1 MSSEERYDEVKEAVL
16 THIQNIFTELEQEM
30 AMSHQEKYALLEDS
44 FEGATDEDELRVAFE
59 RWYADHAEDLK
70 LDYDVDELW
79 ESALNGEL
87 NYDSYNRESNDDEE
101 EIGDDIGSVFSDSKD
116 DDDDEY

>member
-1 MSSEERYDEVKEAVL
+1 
-16 THIQNIFTELEQEM
+16 
-30 AMSHQEKYALLEDS
+30 MSHQEKYALLEDS

-70 LDYDVDELW
+70 LDYEVDELW

-87 NYDSYNRESNDDEE
+87 NYDNYTRESNDDEDLE
-101 EIGDDIGSVFSDSKD
+101 ETDSVFTDSSSDE
-116 DDDDEY
+116 DDEY

>member
-16 THIQNIFTELEQEM
+16 THIQNIFAELEEEM

-70 LDYDVDELW
+70 LDYNVDELW

-87 NYDSYNRESNDDEE
+87 NYDNYNRESSENEE
-101 EIGDDIGSVFSDSKD
+101 ENLEEADIVFSNQEENEDNN
-116 DDDDEY
+116 

>member
-1 MSSEERYDEVKEAVL
+1 
-16 THIQNIFTELEQEM
+16 M

-70 LDYDVDELW
+70 LDYEVDELW

-87 NYDSYNRESNDDEE
+87 NYDNYTRESNDDEDLE
-101 EIGDDIGSVFSDSKD
+101 ETDSVFTDSSSDE
-116 DDDDEY
+116 DDEY